1 MSKRF
6 RGFTVT
12 GQLWKGEGSGNDF
25 FLGFG
30 SWATRLSHDT
40 HVIRGLCDRRRG
52 LGADGALALFPASE
66 NRVRLI
72 YHNADGSRAHFC
84 ANGTRVAA
92 LAAHRLLGLSTSIE
106 LETDWALISAV
117 TDGEQVTLQLP
128 SPETVARSMRLSTKK
143 GVIEGPFLILG
154 VPHFFIE
161 VSEDTLNRREGLP
174 ARAPALRDH
183 PAFGDEG
190 SNISLIARTKAGA
203 LRIRTFEQGVEQEV
217 LSCGSAMASA
227 GWFYGQEV
235 GEIDLLPASGDRI
248 HVSIGAGETSLRLQG
263 PARLVARIE
272 DFSLL

>member
-1 MSKRF
+1 M
-6 RGFTVT
+6 T

-25 FLGFG
+25 ILGVG
-30 SWATRLSHDT
+30 SWAERLSHDS
-40 HVIRGLCDRRRG
+40 HLIRGLCDRRRG
-52 LGADGALALFPASE
+52 IGADGILALFGESG

-72 YHNADGSRAHFC
+72 YHNANGSRARFC
-84 ANGTRVAA
+84 ANGSRVAA
-92 LAAHRLLGLSTSIE
+92 LAAHRLLGLGTSIE
-106 LETDWALISAV
+106 LETDWALISAF
-117 TDGEQVTLQLP
+117 TDGERVTLQLP
-128 SPETVARSMRLSTKK
+128 APETVARSMRLSTKE

-161 VSEDTLNRREGLP
+161 VSEETLNRREGLP
-174 ARAPALRDH
+174 ARVPALRDH

-203 LRIRTFEQGVEQEV
+203 LRIRTFERGVEQEV

-227 GWFYGQEV
+227 GWLYGRDV
-235 GEIDLLPASGDRI
+235 GEIDLFPASGDRL
-248 HVSIGAGETSLRLQG
+248 HVSISGGESPLRLQG